1 MKKIITLL
9 SDFGLRD
16 PYVAEMKGV
25 ILTICPGAKIIDI
38 THEVEKFDIRMGAF
52 LLAVA
57 TPYFPQ
63 GTIHVAV
70 VDPGVGKKRRPIMV
84 ETAKSVY
91 VGPDNG
97 LLLLSAQK
105 EGLKHVYHITD
116 DRIFSKEVSRTFHGR
131 DVFAPVA
138 AYLARG
144 AGASRFGRD
153 VLNPVKP
160 SFAEPVLRGGKILG
174 EVLHIDGFGNIITNI
189 STAFLD
195 EIKAS
200 EGRLLTV
207 AVDGRSMTLRL
218 CGTYGDAPSSKPL
231 ALVGSSSFLEVAVN
245 MGSAEEVF
253 KTKPGGLVEVSLS
266 TA

>member
-1 MKKIITLL
+1 MKRIITLL

-25 ILTICPGAKIIDI
+25 ILIICPSAKIVDI

-52 LLAVA
+52 LLAAA

-63 GTIHVAV
+63 GTIHVAI
-70 VDPGVGKKRRPIMV
+70 VDPGVGTKRRPIIV
-84 ETAKSVY
+84 ETERSVY

-105 EGLKHVYHITD
+105 EGLKHVYHIAN
-116 DRIFSKEVSRTFHGR
+116 DRIFCKEVSRTFHGR

-138 AYLARG
+138 AYLAKG
-144 AGASRFGRD
+144 AQASKLGKEIS
-153 VLNPVKP
+153 NPIKP
-160 SFAEPVLRGGKILG
+160 SFAEPVLRGGKIIG
-174 EVLHIDGFGNIITNI
+174 EVLHIDSFGNIVTNI
-189 STAFLD
+189 STVFLGK
-195 EIKAS
+195 IKAS
-200 EGRLLTV
+200 EGNLLTV
-207 AVDGRSMTLRL
+207 AVDGRSMTLKL
-218 CGTYGDAPSSKPL
+218 CATYGDAPPSNPL
-231 ALVGSSSFLEVAVN
+231 VLIGSSNFLEVAIN
-245 MGSAEEVF
+245 LGSAEEIF